1 VPLLARLVGRSAEM
15 PHQMRYNR
23 DTNDSCVP
31 PVTVQARLRAAGFT
45 DIERHVEAG
54 IFSEYRARKPG

>member
-1 VPLLARLVGRSAEM
+1 
-15 PHQMRYNR
+15 MRYYW
-23 DTNDSCVP
+23 DTIDACVP
-31 PVTVQARLRAAGFT
+31 PVTVLARLRAAGFT